1 MSGFSPPTAVQDQ
14 AVLDS
19 TNAAAIGSAI
29 GQMKWNDALSGLSG
43 LAALNTT
50 NDVANRRTIGE
61 TENLACSGK
70 TILREQDYTLHFD
83 ESSRQY
89 MFTVDDNFKFTKS
102 QLKQMCYG
110 QCSNDE
116 SCKFAT
122 VTTGTFTT
130 PNNTQTL
137 LCVHST
143 GDVNRDSCNT
153 GGKDFMLTK
162 RRFWRDEQKM
172 KCGFSTDFSTIRS
185 PNRVLTP
192 LKSASKIR
200 ISSFVH
206 PSKIFVWE
214 G

>member
-1 MSGFSPPTAVQDQ
+1 MESRAKHW

-29 GQMKWNDALSGLSG
+29 GQLNWNNDIGLSR
-43 LAALNTT
+43 LATLNLNTS

-61 TENLACSGK
+61 TENRACSGK

-130 PNNTQTL
+130 PKNTQNL
-137 LCVHST
+137 RIVHST
-143 GDVNRDSCNT
+143 GDVNRGSCST
-153 GGKDFMLTK
+153 GGKDLVFTFEA
-162 RRFWRDEQKM
+162 R
-172 KCGFSTDFSTIRS
+172 
-185 PNRVLTP
+185 
-192 LKSASKIR
+192 
-200 ISSFVH
+200 
-206 PSKIFVWE
+206 
-214 G
+214 